1 MICKENYVFK
11 SKLFLLLFVV
21 VALFK
26 TIFFNKRRGNYKL
39 LMIAKQFTYSYIV
52 KRLNFL
58 VNSLYLNLV
67 YLRDLT
73 FQWILDIVLQNL
85 LRYGNH

>member
-1 MICKENYVFK
+1 M
-11 SKLFLLLFVV
+11 
-21 VALFK
+21 ALFK
-26 TIFFNKRRGNYKL
+26 TIFFNKRRGNYTL
-39 LMIAKQFTYSYIV
+39 LMIAKQFTYAYVV

-73 FQWILDIVLQNL
+73 FQWNFGYCFAEFTEIWQPLE
-85 LRYGNH
+85 RS

>member
-26 TIFFNKRRGNYKL
+26 TIFFTKRRGNYKL

-52 KRLNFL
+52 KRLNLL
-58 VNSLYLNLV
+58 VNSWYLNLV
-67 YLRDLT
+67 YLHDLT
-73 FQWILDIVLQNL
+73 FQWISDIVLQNL